1 MSHLAIYLLALAA
14 LRPASAL
21 GVGLQDLASLPK
33 YQVDFLND
41 LPLSES
47 DAASIRI
54 HGLTHEDQFLALH
67 PASARRDTI
76 ESTTSQSSTDIL
88 QPGEPNSPAGQIT
101 LVPMLYTHPSTES
114 GPHSYLCAMPSVNT
128 TMAQTVQEAL
138 DEPEPDPEESWR
150 ALSHLDGQCLY
161 LRIPHSWFAY
171 AYCHNKDIRQFREK
185 PVPHPHPEDFV
196 PQEDP
201 EYDGYTLGVAQPRK
215 SASDAVQR
223 AEATA
228 SFGQSHASRYLVQRW
243 TGGTRCDLTGKPRE
257 IEVQVYCSMTGTD
270 MIYMVNEVAIC
281 QYVMVIHSPHLCSLP
296 GFRPATAADITPAP
310 VRCREIVPDDD
321 FAEWSERRDHPRIGE
336 VMKEVAEV
344 DARLAS
350 QEEDPEL
357 KIDGLKGV
365 SISKE
370 DLSAILQAAF
380 GGIAK
385 KREEVADAEV
395 EQEMEEEA
403 DQPATGAKDKATPD
417 LYVVNM
423 DGVRVPV
430 DIESVPPSEE
440 ESRRATRREFMK
452 QLHAQI
458 EKELGIGLADK
469 ESEPTSERAE
479 QASGTGLEDPQD
491 APPIQRDE
499 L

>member
-47 DAASIRI
+47 DAASIRT

-76 ESTTSQSSTDIL
+76 EPTTSQGSTDIL
-88 QPGEPNSPAGQIT
+88 KPGEPNSPSGQIT

-114 GPHSYLCAMPSVNT
+114 GPHSYLCAMPSANT

-196 PQEDP
+196 PQEDT
-201 EYDGYTLGVAQPRK
+201 EFDGYTLGVAQPRK

-321 FAEWSERRDHPRIGE
+321 FAEWFERRDHPRIGQM
-336 VMKEVAEV
+336 MKEVAEV

-365 SISKE
+365 SISQE
-370 DLSAILQAAF
+370 DLSAILKAAF

-403 DQPATGAKDKATPD
+403 DQAATGAKAKATSD
-417 LYVVNM
+417 LYVVNWEDT

-430 DIESVPPSEE
+430 DIESVPPSEG
-440 ESRRATRREFMK
+440 ESRRAFLER
-452 QLHAQI
+452 LHALI
-458 EKELGIGLADK
+458 EKELETGQADK
-469 ESEPTSERAE
+469 ESEPTSGRAE
-479 QASGTGLEDPQD
+479 QESGTGLEDPQD